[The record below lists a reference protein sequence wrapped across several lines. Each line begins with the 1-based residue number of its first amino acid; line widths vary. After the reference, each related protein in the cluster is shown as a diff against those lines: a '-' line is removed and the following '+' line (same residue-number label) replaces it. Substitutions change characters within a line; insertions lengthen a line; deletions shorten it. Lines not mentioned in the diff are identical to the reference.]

1 MKYIIET
8 LNITGLFV
16 LYTILIYMVLNSIN

>member
-1 MKYIIET
+1 MKFIIEI

-16 LYTILIYMVLNSIN
+16 LYTILIYMILNSVK